1 MKYMCKIKQMKVVGF
16 QKRCTSRSYRNNKLK
31 EMYETLEGALD
42 RCADVAD
49 VIEDIALKYGNG

>member
-1 MKYMCKIKQMKVVGF
+1 MKVVEF

-31 EMYETLEGALD
+31 ETYETLEGTLD
-42 RCADVAD
+42 RWADVAD